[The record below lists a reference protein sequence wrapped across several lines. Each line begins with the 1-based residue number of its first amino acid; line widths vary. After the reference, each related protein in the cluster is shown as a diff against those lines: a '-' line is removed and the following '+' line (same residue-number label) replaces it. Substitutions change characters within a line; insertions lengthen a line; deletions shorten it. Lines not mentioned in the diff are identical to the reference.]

1 MDQRI
6 GRFKYKLSFRVA
18 ALLMAALAC
27 APIHAGDRTG
37 KYELADLQALENA
50 FVSLAATA
58 RPLVVAIRTY
68 DLVKPGESDAFVRVP
83 VSQGSGFIIDP
94 DGYILTNRHVLE
106 ESDQVSV
113 ALESGEILFAKLIQ
127 TDARSDLAV
136 IKIDSTSLPQ
146 IRWGTLSKVRIGQWA
161 FAVGNPFGLANS
173 DGRVSVTYG
182 VVSALGREMTNR
194 IPGNPQ
200 IQYYGNLIET
210 TAAINPGN
218 SGGPLFNIHGEVI
231 GVISAIETSSG
242 VNEGTGFAIPITG
255 DTRRIIDTLKRG
267 EEIHYG
273 FLGVNV
279 NEVTIARARTFSV
292 SLLHRGAR
300 IVGLD
305 PADGP
310 AARAGLQP
318 DDIVIRFNGVPV
330 EDSDHLVRMVGFSP
344 VGREVRLT
352 YVRKKVKR
360 TANVV
365 LGDREKLM
373 TLRRTRRE

>member
-6 GRFKYKLSFRVA
+6 AKFGNSLSFWMVGLVLVMMTGVSLR
-18 ALLMAALAC
+18 
-27 APIHAGDRTG
+27 AGDPVG
-37 KYELADLQALENA
+37 KYEVADLEALQDA
-50 FVSLAATA
+50 FVSLSDTA

-68 DLVKPGESDAFVRVP
+68 ELVKPGESDGFIRVP

-94 DGYILTNRHVLE
+94 AGYILTNRHVLE

-113 ALESGEILFAKLIQ
+113 ALASGETLFAELIQ
-127 TDARSDLAV
+127 TDLRSDLAV
-136 IKIDSTSLPQ
+136 IKVDATSLPQ
-146 IRWGTLSKVRIGQWA
+146 VRWGDLNKIRVGQWA

-194 IPGNPQ
+194 IPGDPQ
-200 IQYYGNLIET
+200 VQYYGNLIET

-231 GVISAIETSSG
+231 GIVSAIETSSG
-242 VNEGTGFAIPITG
+242 VNEGTGFAIPITS
-255 DTRRIIDTLKRG
+255 DTRGVIETLKRG
-267 EEIHYG
+267 DEVRYG

-279 NEVTIARARTFSV
+279 NEARQASMRSFSV
-292 SLLHRGAR
+292 SPLHRGAR
-300 IVGLD
+300 IVTLD

-310 AARAGLQP
+310 AARAGLRP
-318 DDIVIRFNGVPV
+318 DDVVIEFNGVPV
-330 EDSDHLVRMVGFSP
+330 EDSDHLVRMVGFTP

-365 LGDREKLM
+365 LGDREELM
-373 TLRRTRRE
+373 TVRRSDNE